1 MQTTAI
7 WRQVR
12 KVMLGKSMEL
22 TKKMFDLA
30 IDSEVN
36 CMDLY
41 SPDPELRSRI
51 GTVLNGRRERFI
63 LQAHLCTVWRDGQY
77 KRTRDPAETQESF
90 EELLRRLGTDYIDI
104 GMIHYVDSPKEWKAL
119 SEGKI
124 RTESEAVRK
133 NPPDRPEQS

>member
-1 MQTTAI
+1 MNY
-7 WRQVR
+7 R
-12 KVMLGKSMEL
+12 MLGRTGLSVSEIGLGCEGFAGKSMEL

-77 KRTRDPAETQESF
+77 KQHCVILRKRMESF
-90 EELLRRLGTDYIDI
+90 G
-104 GMIHYVDSPKEWKAL
+104 GA
-119 SEGKI
+119 SETP
-124 RTESEAVRK
+124 R
-133 NPPDRPEQS
+133 D